1 MVVSPSWDQQRRVS
15 IAQEAEVV
23 SQGVIVNRFPVSMKE
38 SAHQQQ
44 QRALRLMEI
53 GDQRVDNLVSIA
65 RGDDDLGAAMQSL
78 QAMPVQ
84 ERDDILDGAPWRDA
98 I

>member
-15 IAQEAEVV
+15 IAQEAEVM
-23 SQGVIVNRFPVSMKE
+23 SQGVVVNGFPVSMEE
-38 SAHQQQ
+38 SAYQQQ

-53 GDQRVDNLVSIA
+53 GDQRIDNLVGIA
-65 RGDDDLGAAMQSL
+65 WGDDDLGAAMQSL
-78 QAMPVQ
+78 QPMPVQ

>member
-1 MVVSPSWDQQRRVS
+1 MAVSPSRYQQRRVS
-15 IAQEAEVV
+15 IAQETEIV
-23 SQGVIVNRFPVSMKE
+23 SQGVVVNGFPVSMEE
-38 SAHQQQ
+38 SAYQQQ

-53 GDQRVDNLVSIA
+53 GDQRVDNLVGIA
-65 RGDDDLGAAMQSL
+65 WGDDDLGAAMQSL
-78 QAMPVQ
+78 QPMPVQ